1 MRPSG
6 TLTPDE
12 FWSAVR
18 ADDERIRRSSGDL
31 ALFAPA
37 RWTSSVALG
46 EWAFE
51 AGPRELVHG
60 LPGNQA
66 PFISVVTTP
75 GRGRGIARAR
85 WITHHGSP
93 PHNTAEHL
101 ERIRAFDALKP
112 RRRRV
117 FVGDSR
123 VEFDVWE
130 HDTRWWA
137 AVEAS
142 RYGIALEA
150 SDLDPA
156 TLSLVRV
163 DDVEPYLAGRTAWV
177 QRQRAET

>member
-60 LPGNQA
+60 LPGNQE

-75 GRGRGIARAR
+75 AGGRDLARAR
-85 WITHHGSP
+85 WITHCGRP
-93 PHNTAEHL
+93 PRSMAEHR
-101 ERIRAFDALKP
+101 ERIRAFDVLEP

-117 FVGDSR
+117 LVGDSR
-123 VEFDVWE
+123 VEFDFWE

-137 AVEAS
+137 AAETS

-156 TLSLVRV
+156 IAALVPV